1 MSKYKKFVLIT
12 GANQGVGYETA
23 KNLLLSS
30 VDYHVI
36 IGSRDEAKGEVAAD
50 ELRLLENIKGTVSN
64 IQLDVTDDASVDAA
78 ARNLTSEWGRLDIL
92 VNNAGI
98 ISMASPPTRE
108 AFRTVLETN
117 LIGALSVTEAFL
129 PLLRKAEHLPPRLI
143 FVTSSTGS
151 ITHAT
156 NPDSPYYN
164 PYATEYRTS
173 KAGLNMLMVMYY
185 ARLKPDGFLV
195 FSVDPGLCATNF
207 THDAESLRQRGAAEP
222 SDGGEQVACVV
233 KGGKDKDVGNVIG
246 VHGVVPWI
254 MVLTWFITGCSSGF
268 GESFVRQIRAAG
280 DNVIATGRN
289 AQTKLS
295 HLEDTGAAIM
305 DLDVAAPPGVIK
317 AKIDEAWGIYD
328 GINVVVN
335 NAGFIL
341 SGPFEEQS
349 QEDMDRSFQVNL
361 HGPLN
366 ITRAILPHFK
376 ERKSGTLLYVS
387 SQAAWHSDAGAS
399 SYCASKF
406 ALEGKLPRTTHHSKA
421 KMIGAVECLAKELA
435 IVAPT
440 LKVLIVEPGYCR
452 TPIFDKVQYVTGGV
466 PDYSQF
472 NEAVRGG
479 VATLSATSPGNPD
492 MAVARMIELVK
503 GTGFADGKT
512 MPLRV
517 PLGSDCWERIKA
529 KCEETLEI
537 CNEWEGAA
545 RSIDYKTE
553 A

>member
-1 MSKYKKFVLIT
+1 MSKYRKFVLIT

-36 IGSRDEAKGEVAAD
+36 IGSRDEAKGEVAAS
-50 ELRLLENIKGTVSN
+50 ELRSLENIKGTVSS
-64 IQLDVTDDASVDAA
+64 IQLDVTDDASVDVA

-151 ITHAT
+151 ITHAA

-173 KAGLNMLMVMYY
+173 KAGLNMLMAMYY

-233 KGGKDKDVGNVIG
+233 KGEKDKDVGNVIG
-246 VHGVVPWI
+246 AHGVVPWI

-268 GESFVRQIRAAG
+268 GESFVRQLRAAG

-317 AKIDEAWGIYD
+317 AKIYEAWGIYD
-328 GINVVVN
+328 GIDVVVN

-341 SGPFEEQS
+341 SGPFEEQ
-349 QEDMDRSFQVNL
+349 
-361 HGPLN
+361 
-366 ITRAILPHFK
+366 
-376 ERKSGTLLYVS
+376 RKSGTLLYVS
-387 SQAAWHSDAGAS
+387 SQAAWHSDPGAS

-406 ALEGKLPRTTHHSKA
+406 ALEG
-421 KMIGAVECLAKELA
+421 AVECLAKELA
-435 IVAPT
+435 IIAPT

-452 TPIFDKVQYVTGGV
+452 TPVFDKVQYVTGSV

-492 MAVARMIELVK
+492 IAVAQMIELVK
-503 GTGFADGKT
+503 GTGFAEGKT